1 MSHPGRTTIIRHASE
16 HDTAMAIRE
25 THDGV
30 HELIIAQRRF
40 RFGDEL
46 GGELLATREEPAK
59 LGVGE
64 HDGRRM
70 KAEATG
76 RHAVIARRAT
86 RCVGSGKLPGRTT
99 RSSGIDPPT
108 SHRARISARERRL
121 RP

>member
-1 MSHPGRTTIIRHASE
+1 VPIRQ
-16 HDTAMAIRE
+16 

-30 HELIIAQRRF
+30 HPLPITQRLV
-40 RFGDEL
+40 GLGNEL
-46 GGELLATREEPAK
+46 GRELLAAFEEPAK

-86 RCVGSGKLPGRTT
+86 GCVGSGKLPGRTVW
-99 RSSGIDPPT
+99 SS
-108 SHRARISARERRL
+108 
-121 RP
+121 